1 MSIIKRDG
9 DVYTMADDD
18 RIDDGVVP
26 VIERRKHSRE
36 FKEMVVRAA
45 MQPHVSIAAVA
56 LHYRLNANLLRR
68 WVVAA
73 RQHVG
78 AHPAPDEAQ
87 PPPTTA
93 FVPLQLQAPVAAT
106 DRGEIRIEV
115 RRGAATITLYW
126 PVSAADDCA
135 AWLQGW
141 LR

>member
-1 MSIIKRDG
+1 VSITKHDG
-9 DVYTMADDD
+9 DVYTMADNERVDD
-18 RIDDGVVP
+18 AVVP
-26 VIERRKHSRE
+26 AIERRKHSRE

-73 RQHVG
+73 RQG
-78 AHPAPDEAQ
+78 AGVQPAPDEA
-87 PPPTTA
+87 PPSAAA
-93 FVPLQLQAPVAAT
+93 FVALQLQAPAVAT

-115 RRGAATITLYW
+115 SRGAGTITLYW
-126 PVSAADDCA
+126 PLSAADDCA

>member
-1 MSIIKRDG
+1 
-9 DVYTMADDD
+9 MADNDRVDD
-18 RIDDGVVP
+18 EVVP
-26 VIERRKHSRE
+26 AIERRKHSRE

-73 RQHVG
+73 RQR
-78 AHPAPDEAQ
+78 AADMSEPEEAQ
-87 PPPTTA
+87 QPLAAA
-93 FVPLQLQAPVAAT
+93 FVPLQLEAPPAAEP
-106 DRGEIRIEV
+106 GEIRIEV
-115 RRGAATITLYW
+115 RRGATTVTLYW
-126 PVSAADDCA
+126 PLSAADDCT

>member
-1 MSIIKRDG
+1 
-9 DVYTMADDD
+9 MADDD

-56 LHYRLNANLLRR
+56 MHYRLNANLLRR
-68 WVVAA
+68 WVVGA

-106 DRGEIRIEV
+106 DRGEISIEV

>member
-1 MSIIKRDG
+1 MTDN
-9 DVYTMADDD
+9 D
-18 RIDDGVVP
+18 RVNDEVVP
-26 VIERRKHSRE
+26 ATERRKHSRE

-56 LHYRLNANLLRR
+56 LHYRLNANLVRR

-73 RQHVG
+73 RQRVSG
-78 AHPAPDEAQ
+78 QPASNEAQ
-87 PPPTTA
+87 PAAA
-93 FVPLQLQAPVAAT
+93 FVPLQLQAPAVAT

-115 RRGAATITLYW
+115 RRGGVTMTLYW
-126 PVSAADDCA
+126 PLSAADDCA

>member
-1 MSIIKRDG
+1 VSIINCDG
-9 DVYTMADDD
+9 DVYTMAENDQVA
-18 RIDDGVVP
+18 DGVVP
-26 VIERRKHSRE
+26 AIERRKHSRE

-73 RQHVG
+73 RQRVG
-78 AHPAPDEAQ
+78 FEPAPDEAPS
-87 PPPTTA
+87 PPAAA
-93 FVPLQLQAPVAAT
+93 FVPLQLQAPAVAT

-126 PVSAADDCA
+126 PLSAADACA
-135 AWLQGW
+135 AWLQEW

>member
-1 MSIIKRDG
+1 
-9 DVYTMADDD
+9 MADND

-26 VIERRKHSRE
+26 AIERRKHSRE

-73 RQHVG
+73 RQHTSG
-78 AHPAPDEAQ
+78 QPAADEAQ
-87 PPPTTA
+87 PPPAAA
-93 FVPLQLQAPVAAT
+93 FVPLQLQTPAVAT

-115 RRGAATITLYW
+115 RRGGAMMTLYW
-126 PVSAADDCA
+126 PLSAAGDCA

>member
-1 MSIIKRDG
+1 
-9 DVYTMADDD
+9 MADDD
-18 RIDDGVVP
+18 RVDDGVVP
-26 VIERRKHSRE
+26 AIERRKHSRE

-73 RQHVG
+73 RERAGGQ
-78 AHPAPDEAQ
+78 PAPDEAQ
-87 PPPTTA
+87 PPPAAA
-93 FVPLQLQAPVAAT
+93 FVPLQLQAPAVAP

-115 RRGAATITLYW
+115 RRATATITLYW
-126 PVSAADDCA
+126 PLAAADECA

>member
-1 MSIIKRDG
+1 MSIINCDG
-9 DVYTMADDD
+9 DVYTMAEND
-18 RIDDGVVP
+18 RIADGVVP
-26 VIERRKHSRE
+26 AIERRKHSRE

-73 RQHVG
+73 RQH
-78 AHPAPDEAQ
+78 ADDHPAPDEAQ
-87 PPPTTA
+87 PPPAAA
-93 FVPLQLQAPVAAT
+93 FVPLQLQAPAVAT

-126 PVSAADDCA
+126 PLSAADDCA

>member
-1 MSIIKRDG
+1 
-9 DVYTMADDD
+9 MADDD

-26 VIERRKHSRE
+26 ATERRKHSME
-36 FKEMVVRAA
+36 FKEMVVRAK

-73 RQHVG
+73 RQHAC

-93 FVPLQLQAPVAAT
+93 FMPLQLQAPVAAT
-106 DRGEIRIEV
+106 DRGEIRIEI
-115 RRGAATITLYW
+115 RRGAASITLYW

-135 AWLQGW
+135 ARLQGW

>member
-1 MSIIKRDG
+1 
-9 DVYTMADDD
+9 MADND
-18 RIDDGVVP
+18 RVDDGVVP
-26 VIERRKHSRE
+26 ATERRKHSRE

-56 LHYRLNANLLRR
+56 LHHRLNANLLRR

-73 RQHVG
+73 RQRAGVQ
-78 AHPAPDEAQ
+78 PAPDEAQ
-87 PPPTTA
+87 APPAAA
-93 FVPLQLQAPVAAT
+93 FVPLQLQAPAVST

-115 RRGAATITLYW
+115 RRGATTITLYW
-126 PVSAADDCA
+126 PVSAADGCA